1 MNNILE
7 LNGVTR
13 HYRRGSETVKAV
25 SNVSLAVEPGEFVAV
40 VGPSG
45 SGKTTLM
52 NLMGCVDQPDAG
64 TLTLDHQETS
74 RLDDRGLTAI
84 RARKIGFVF
93 QQFFLLPTLTAREN
107 VLLPA
112 VFLRDGPPA
121 GRADELLRQVG
132 LRDRADHLPGQLS
145 GGEMQRVAVARALI
159 NGPKI
164 LLADEPTGN
173 LDSENAAAI
182 LGIFTKLNRAG
193 LTVVMVTHSAE
204 LAARAGRTVAL
215 RDGNVVNAGRGRP

>member
-1 MNNILE
+1 
-7 LNGVTR
+7 
-13 HYRRGSETVKAV
+13 
-25 SNVSLAVEPGEFVAV
+25 
-40 VGPSG
+40 
-45 SGKTTLM
+45 
-52 NLMGCVDQPDAG
+52 
-64 TLTLDHQETS
+64 
-74 RLDDRGLTAI
+74 
-84 RARKIGFVF
+84 
-93 QQFFLLPTLTAREN
+93 
-107 VLLPA
+107 
-112 VFLRDGPPA
+112 
-121 GRADELLRQVG
+121 
-132 LRDRADHLPGQLS
+132 
-145 GGEMQRVAVARALI
+145 MQRVDVARALI